1 MDNKDSILSQK
12 ISYYQTKL
20 LPNIIIKML
29 TKRAKKGKMLTKA
42 IKNPKRLERK
52 NKLIINI
59 FIFKNF

>member
-1 MDNKDSILSQK
+1 MDNKGSILSQK
-12 ISYYQTKL
+12 IFFYQMKL
-20 LPNIIIKML
+20 LPSITIKML
-29 TKRAKKGKMLTKA
+29 TKRAKKGKTLTKA